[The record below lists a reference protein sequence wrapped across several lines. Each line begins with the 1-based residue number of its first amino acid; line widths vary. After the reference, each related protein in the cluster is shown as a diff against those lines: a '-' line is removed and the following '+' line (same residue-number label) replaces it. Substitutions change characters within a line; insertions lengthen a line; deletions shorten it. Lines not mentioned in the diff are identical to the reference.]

1 MRVWAGLA
9 MAALIAS
16 ASANEIS
23 IGRMALVL
31 CHSPAVLLDRQGFLE
46 QAGITDY
53 RLKYFTKGS
62 QSALALGAGETD
74 VAFFGAIVPAI
85 ANGLDAR
92 IIAINSKGGVQV
104 VCRDPSI
111 ENLADLRGRRVGHI
125 GPTSAP
131 TTIFRAALKEAGIE
145 QDAVELQYINR
156 QNIAVALTEQE
167 IVDCAVTIEPLTS
180 EAIKRGATL
189 VLDENALYKNN
200 DYPFTFVVSRRDYAE
215 AHRQNV
221 KKLLQAHQLSQRF
234 LMEQEDKALEEIQ
247 AYFRSNGLE
256 IDLAELDKGM
266 STNIFD
272 STISRTVMEELIEV
286 MVESKVLDERIAFE
300 DLVDCSFGF
309 CVE

>member
-1 MRVWAGLA
+1 MRVWAA
-9 MAALIAS
+9 VVMAALVS
-16 ASANEIS
+16 SVSANEVS

-46 QAGITDY
+46 QVGITDY

-92 IIAINSKGGVQV
+92 IVAINSKGGVQL
-104 VCRDPSI
+104 VCRDPSVRK
-111 ENLADLRGRRVGHI
+111 LADLRGKRIGHI

-131 TTIFRAALKEAGIE
+131 TTIFRAALKEAGIP
-145 QDAVELQYINR
+145 QDAVEFQYINR
-156 QNIAVALTEQE
+156 QNIAVALAEQH

-180 EAIKRGATL
+180 EATRRGAIM
-189 VLDENALYKNN
+189 VFDEKALYKDN
-200 DYPFTFVVSRRDYAE
+200 DYPFTFVVARRDYAE
-215 AHRQNV
+215 ANPQTV
-221 KKLLQAHQLSQRF
+221 KKLLEAHQLSQEF
-234 LMEQEDKALEEIQ
+234 LMNQEEKALEEIQ
-247 AYFRSNGLE
+247 AYFRSNGLDISLE
-256 IDLAELDKGM
+256 ELDKGM

-272 STISRTVMEELIEV
+272 PRISRSVMEELVEV
-286 MVESKVLDERIAFE
+286 MVESEVLDEPIAFE
-300 DLVDCSFGF
+300 ELVDCSFGF